1 MDTTQS
7 EEINVEE
14 KVEVELSTSEKLL
27 IEQVMRDIMSDV
39 FASGSDEE
47 NEAVN

>member
-14 KVEVELSTSEKLL
+14 KVEVELSTNEKLL

-39 FASGSDEE
+39 FASGSSEDES
-47 NEAVN
+47 VN